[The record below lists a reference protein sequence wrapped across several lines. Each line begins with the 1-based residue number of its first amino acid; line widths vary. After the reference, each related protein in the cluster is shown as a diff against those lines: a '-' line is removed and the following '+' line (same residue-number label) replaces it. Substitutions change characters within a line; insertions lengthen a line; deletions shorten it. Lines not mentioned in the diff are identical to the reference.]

1 MKASADIWIAALR
14 MSRRCVCQGIPGKG
28 SILMGWL
35 LRCFAAPFCHSFQ
48 ESWSCHRSAWKASW
62 KPFRIS
68 RRRRRRRKHS
78 NNYRRMPAQHSFNQR
93 FGWIWQ
99 VSLQY
104 VNMQSQ
110 SMWEVDPDTMILM
123 ILVDCSK
130 CNFDVLWAAWA
141 SSWSHP
147 RWITSLGKDVMASK
161 VWAFHLVTRDL
172 WGFCFIDTI
181 LMHHMK
187 EHSDAWK
194 MHLIQQMFFYISHYH
209 RLFLTFSGC
218 FGMLGF
224 IKRIFGGIPR
234 LPNHLSTSTM

>member
-1 MKASADIWIAALR
+1 MQLVSFDQLRLPDTVLGWQWKHPPTFESQHCGWVADACAK
-14 MSRRCVCQGIPGKG
+14 GFPGRVPFWWVD
-28 SILMGWL
+28 STSCWM

-104 VNMQSQ
+104 VNMHSQ
-110 SMWEVDPDTMILM
+110 SMCEVDTDTMILM
-123 ILVDCSK
+123 ILVGCSK

-161 VWAFHLVTRDL
+161 VWALHLVTRDL
-172 WGFCFIDTI
+172 F
-181 LMHHMK
+181 
-187 EHSDAWK
+187 
-194 MHLIQQMFFYISHYH
+194 
-209 RLFLTFSGC
+209 
-218 FGMLGF
+218 
-224 IKRIFGGIPR
+224 
-234 LPNHLSTSTM
+234 